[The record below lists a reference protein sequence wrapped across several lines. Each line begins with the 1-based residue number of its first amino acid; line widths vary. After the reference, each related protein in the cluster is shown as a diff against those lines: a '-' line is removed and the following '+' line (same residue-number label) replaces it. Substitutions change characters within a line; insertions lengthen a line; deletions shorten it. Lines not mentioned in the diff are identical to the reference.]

1 MTPRLPW
8 PRVPSVCDIRVGGGT
23 VEPNPELNLRVGQVN
38 YQHVDVCLGAGACS
52 WSDLS
57 TNVAKNFRFGFKD
70 YPFYEG
76 YLGWGP

>member
-1 MTPRLPW
+1 MANSGGPRRATSGPVAG
-8 PRVPSVCDIRVGGGT
+8 R
-23 VEPNPELNLRVGQVN
+23 LNLIQSSTSEVGQVN
-38 YQHVDVCLGAGACS
+38 YQHVDVCLGEGACS

-70 YPFYEG
+70 YPFYDG